1 MAPITPLL
9 RELLGDALRRE
20 RHAQGRT
27 LADVAARSGVSP
39 QHLSDVERGHKD
51 PSSEALAALAGALGL
66 TVLDLVGRVR
76 AAGARDPYTATDPAV
91 ASVAPAGTDGAA
103 DTTHDADRTG
113 ASGTGDGLA
122 PVIDLTSWS
131 ERRLALG
138 RGPSTGGP
146 VLSASVSA

>member
-51 PSSEALAALAGALGL
+51 PSSEVLAALAGALGL
-66 TVLDLVGRVR
+66 TVLELVGRVR
-76 AAGARDPYTATDPAV
+76 AAGARDPYTATDP
-91 ASVAPAGTDGAA
+91 
-103 DTTHDADRTG
+103 THDADRTG